1 MSPKW
6 RRRAAR
12 ARRPVRLVTA
22 NMHKDRGGDRAYR
35 RHLRALVRRGRTRR
49 GVLFLTEVGHGKNST
64 RLRGIKIRVRGKS
77 RMIVG
82 HVGAHRGVARG
93 HLRIDGRTV
102 HLFAVHGLHR
112 RTVGREAAD
121 AYYDELAPTI
131 RTLTQHGRA
140 WIVAGDFNLG
150 VTQVAR
156 LLGGTAFGTGIDGFV
171 ISRELVPLVARTGID
186 GTGKA
191 RGWTDHPSPWM
202 DLNTKEKP

>member
-1 MSPKW
+1 MA
-6 RRRAAR
+6 RRRR
-12 ARRPVRLVTA
+12 GKPRPIRLVAA
-22 NMHKDRGGDRAYR
+22 NLNKDRPGDKPFRA
-35 RHLRALVRRGRTRR
+35 HLRALVRRGRTRR
-49 GVLFLTEVGHGKNST
+49 GILFLTEVGRGKNST
-64 RLRGIKIRVRGKS
+64 RLRGIRMRVRGKN

-93 HLRIDGRTV
+93 HIRVDGRTV

-131 RTLTQHGRA
+131 HTLTQHGRA

-150 VTQVAR
+150 VAQVAR
-156 LLGGTAFGTGIDGFV
+156 LLGGTSFGTGVDGFV
-171 ISRELVPLVARTGID
+171 LSRELVPLVARTGID
-186 GTGKA
+186 GTGKS